1 MWSDKSCHCLNL
13 WHGFFFE
20 LSPTL
25 HVADMDEPNY
35 WRTTLGP
42 TTAKYEADVFLFS
55 PEWVGA
61 PGAENNHDP

>member
-1 MWSDKSCHCLNL
+1 M
-13 WHGFFFE
+13 
-20 LSPTL
+20 SPTL